1 MSALTGTI
9 GSIGQLATGII
20 GNNQTNEALQGGISQ
35 AGNTLNQYYSNAAQF
50 QQPYSAA
57 GQTGLAGQQS
67 IANMAPA
74 QSNFQYNY
82 QQDPAYQNQLT
93 AGNQNIQAQASSMG
107 QLFSGSTLKALSQ
120 YGSNLANQSYN
131 QNYNRAFDTYTN
143 QRNFNEQ
150 ALLNKYSQYQG
161 LTNIGQ
167 AAANNLTGLQTQLGQ
182 DQANLNLMSGNA
194 NAGKTAG
201 NANSVGNFI
210 TSIMGSGS
218 GGSGGGQGGGGS
230 GGGSLSSLFSGIFN
244 SGSSS
249 GSDTGGMSSFGND
262 FSGSDM
268 SGGDVA
274 SA

>member
-35 AGNTLNQYYSNAAQF
+35 AGNTLNQYYGNAAQF

-210 TSIMGSGS
+210 TSIMGSGR

>member
-1 MSALTGTI
+1 MSEFTGTI

-20 GNNQTNEALQGGISQ
+20 GNEQTNNALQGGISNARSSLGQ
-35 AGNTLNQYYSNAAQF
+35 AYGTAATY
-50 QQPYSAA
+50 QQPYSQA
-57 GQTGLAGQQS
+57 GQTGLAGQQT
-67 IANMAPA
+67 IANMAAP

-131 QNYNRAFDTYTN
+131 QNYNRALGTYQD
-143 QRNFNEQ
+143 QRNFNAQ
-150 ALLNKYSQYQG
+150 QILDKYTQYQG

-182 DQANLNLMSGNA
+182 GNANLDLMSGNA

-201 NANSVGNFI
+201 NANTVGNFI
-210 TSIMGSGS
+210 TSIMGTS
-218 GGSGGGQGGGGS
+218 GGGGS
-230 GGGSLSSLFSGIFN
+230 GGGQQSGGGGGGLSSLFSSLF
-244 SGSSS
+244 SS
-249 GSDTGGMSSFGND
+249 GGSGGSDAGGASSFGND

-268 SGGDVA
+268 SGGEA